1 MATAILEHRVDRLED
16 MMADLTANVKQL
28 SVETRLF
35 QQETRVFQQE
45 MRVFQ
50 QEMSEFK
57 DKADRTVDEIRRES
71 RQMNRRWGDISN
83 SLGMLV
89 ENIVAP
95 SIPRVLREVLGC
107 PEGGEQFLAVR
118 YSSRLTGGRNREFD
132 ALAGCGEYLL
142 INETKSRLRPT
153 DFDSFIERLKTAR
166 DYLPEYA
173 DRKIVGALA
182 SLYVD
187 PSLIAAAEH
196 RGILVL
202 GMTDEA
208 MEVLNSSDFR
218 PAVF

>member
-16 MMADLTANVKQL
+16 MMIDLTANVRQL
-28 SVETRLF
+28 TLETRA
-35 QQETRVFQQE
+35 FQQE
-45 MRVFQ
+45 MR
-50 QEMSEFK
+50 EFK
-57 DKADRTVDEIRRES
+57 DEMREFKDEMREFKDEMREFKDEMRKES
-71 RQMNRRWGDISN
+71 REMNRRWGDISN

-107 PEGGEQFLAVR
+107 PDGSEQFLTVR
-118 YSSRLTGGRNREFD
+118 YRATMPDGRSREFD

-142 INETKSRLRPT
+142 INETKSRLGPA
-153 DFDSFIERLKTAR
+153 DLDPFVELLKTAR
-166 DYLPEYA
+166 NYLPQYA
-173 DRKIVGALA
+173 ERKIVGALA

-187 PSLIAAAEH
+187 PTLITAGER
-196 RGILVL
+196 RGLLVL

-208 MEVLNSSDFR
+208 MKVLNSSDFR